1 MSKYVE
7 MTHEQVMYACKKYMT
22 KDQLDFVESAYEF
35 AARAH
40 EGQTRAS
47 GQPYIVHPT
56 QVAGT
61 LATLGLDPD
70 TVAAGFLHD
79 TVEDTPVTNDDI
91 KEKFGPD
98 VAFIVDGVTKLN
110 KYEYKSH
117 KEFLAENHRKMLIAM
132 AKDLRVILVKLADR
146 LHNMHTLEHLR
157 PDKQRRIAAET
168 LDIYAPLAD
177 RLGIGTIKWELEDM
191 SFRYTN
197 PDEYYKIVSLMDAK
211 RSEREGYISDAIDY
225 LRGTLDSLGIKYEI
239 SGRPKHIYS
248 IYKKMVNKHKDFNE
262 IYDLLAVR
270 VIVPTVKDCY
280 AVLGAVH
287 TKWKPMPGRFKDYIA
302 MPKANGY
309 QSLHT
314 TIIGPGGKPLEIQ
327 IRTKAMHQVAEYGV
341 AAHWAYKRGNFDGVD
356 AKDGGALDIGREI
369 LDLQKDSKNADEFME
384 AVHTDIFSDKVY
396 VFTPRGEVYE
406 LPKGSVT
413 LDFAYAIHTQVGDHA
428 IGAKVNDKLVPLDYK
443 LKNGDVVDILTQ
455 SNAKPS
461 RDWSDMVKTS
471 RARNKIRRYFR
482 EIDRDESVERGR
494 EEILNLL
501 RENELKPAEYLTK
514 DKIDEVL
521 RHYSFKTEDDMC
533 AAIGFGNMSALTVY
547 NRLTADLRHQQE
559 QAKQKELEEKIMTA
573 GQQTAAATVIK
584 KTSDADDKN
593 KNKSKKGKGKKSD
606 SLVVVQGLED
616 LDLHFAKCCNPVPGD
631 PIVGY
636 VTKGRG
642 VTVHRA
648 DCRNVASSDPVNQGR
663 LIDVAWNK
671 ISDDKQA
678 GFNANFELFGYNRQ
692 KLLSDVIN
700 RLNSMTKNIT
710 NVSASVNDDNIAH
723 FYITVEVKNAEQLN
737 DIMAKLR
744 DIPDVYD
751 TKRTDN

>member
-1 MSKYVE
+1 MSKYIE
-7 MTHEQVMYACKKYMT
+7 MTHEQVMAACKKYMT
-22 KDQLDFVESAYEF
+22 ADQLAFVESAYQF

-61 LATLGLDPD
+61 LANLGLDSD

-79 TVEDTPVTNDDI
+79 TVEDTSVTNDDI
-91 KEKFGPD
+91 KEKFGAD

-146 LHNMHTLEHLR
+146 LHNMHTLGHLR

-191 SFRYTN
+191 SFHYMN
-197 PDEYYKIVSLMDAK
+197 PEAYYKIVSMMDAK
-211 RSEREGYISDAIDY
+211 RSEREGYIKDAIDY
-225 LRGTLDSLGIKYEI
+225 LRGTLDSLGIKYDI

-327 IRTKAMHQVAEYGV
+327 IRTEEMHKVAEYGV
-341 AAHWAYKRGNFDGVD
+341 AAHWAYKRGNFQGVD
-356 AKDGGALDIGREI
+356 EKDGGALDISREI
-369 LDLQKDSKNADEFME
+369 LELQKDSSNADEFME
-384 AVHTDIFSDKVY
+384 AVHSDIFADKVY
-396 VFTPRGEVYE
+396 VFTPKGEVYE

-455 SNAKPS
+455 SNARPS
-461 RDWSDMVKTS
+461 RDWAEMVKTS
-471 RARNKIRRYFR
+471 RAKNKIRRYFR
-482 EIDRDESVERGR
+482 DVDR
-494 EEILNLL
+494 EESMARGKSELVDLL
-501 RENELKPAEYLTK
+501 KENGLSAK
-514 DKIDEVL
+514 DFLDKSRMDEVL
-521 RHYSFKTEDDMC
+521 DHFSLKTDEDMY
-533 AAIGFGNMSALTVY
+533 AAIGFGNMSALSIY
-547 NRLTADLRHQQE
+547 NRLTADLRRQQE
-559 QAKQKELEEKIMTA
+559 EEKQKQFEAQIMSA
-573 GQQTAAATVIK
+573 GQQAVASSVVK
-584 KTSDADDKN
+584 KPASQKDDAKY
-593 KNKSKKGKGKKSD
+593 KTKRKKPD
-606 SLVVVQGLED
+606 SLVRVQGLED

-648 DCRNVASSDPVNQGR
+648 DCRNVVSADPAAQGR
-663 LIDVAWNK
+663 IIDVEWNN
-671 ISDDKQA
+671 IDEGKQA
-678 GFNANFELFGYNRQ
+678 SFNANFELFGYNRQ
-692 KLLSDVIN
+692 KLLGDVIN
-700 RLNSMTKNIT
+700 RLNALTKNIT
-710 NVSASVNDDNIAH
+710 NVSASVNEENIAH
-723 FYITVEVKNAEQLN
+723 FYITVEVRNAAQLN

>member
-1 MSKYVE
+1 MSKYIE
-7 MTHEQVMYACKKYMT
+7 MTHEQVMAACKKYMT
-22 KDQLDFVESAYEF
+22 ADQLAFVESAYQF

-61 LATLGLDPD
+61 LANLGLDSD

-79 TVEDTPVTNDDI
+79 TVEDTSVTNDDI
-91 KEKFGPD
+91 KEKFGAD

-146 LHNMHTLEHLR
+146 LHNMHTLGHLR

-191 SFRYTN
+191 SFHYMN
-197 PDEYYKIVSLMDAK
+197 PEAYYKIVSMMDAK
-211 RSEREGYISDAIDY
+211 RSEREGYIKDAIDY
-225 LRGTLDSLGIKYEI
+225 LRGTLDSLGIKYDI

-327 IRTKAMHQVAEYGV
+327 IRTEEMHKVAEYGV
-341 AAHWAYKRGNFDGVD
+341 AAHWAYKRGNFQGVD
-356 AKDGGALDIGREI
+356 EKDGGALDISREI
-369 LDLQKDSKNADEFME
+369 LELQKDSSDADEFME
-384 AVHTDIFSDKVY
+384 AVHSDIFADKVY
-396 VFTPRGEVYE
+396 VFTPKGEVYE

-455 SNAKPS
+455 SNARPS
-461 RDWSDMVKTS
+461 RDWAEMVKTS
-471 RARNKIRRYFR
+471 RAKNKIRRYFR
-482 EIDRDESVERGR
+482 DVDR
-494 EEILNLL
+494 EESMARGKSELVDLL
-501 RENELKPAEYLTK
+501 KENGLSAK
-514 DKIDEVL
+514 DFLDKSHMDEVL
-521 RHYSFKTEDDMC
+521 DHFSFKTDEDMY
-533 AAIGFGNMSALTVY
+533 AAIGFGNMSALSIY
-547 NRLTADLRHQQE
+547 NRLTADLRRQQE
-559 QAKQKELEEKIMTA
+559 EEKQKQFEAQIMSA
-573 GQQTAAATVIK
+573 GQQAVASSVVK
-584 KTSDADDKN
+584 KPASQKDDAKS
-593 KNKSKKGKGKKSD
+593 KTKSKKPD
-606 SLVVVQGLED
+606 SLVRVQGLED

-648 DCRNVASSDPVNQGR
+648 DCRNVVSADPAAQGR
-663 LIDVAWNK
+663 MIDVEWNN
-671 ISDDKQA
+671 IDEGKQA
-678 GFNANFELFGYNRQ
+678 SFNANFELFGYNRQ
-692 KLLSDVIN
+692 KLLGDVIN
-700 RLNSMTKNIT
+700 RLNALTKNIT
-710 NVSASVNDDNIAH
+710 NVSASVNEENIAH
-723 FYITVEVKNAEQLN
+723 FYITVEVRNAAQLN

>member
-1 MSKYVE
+1 MSKYIE
-7 MTHEQVMYACKKYMT
+7 MTHEQVMAACKKYMT
-22 KDQLDFVESAYEF
+22 ADQLAFVESAYQF

-61 LATLGLDPD
+61 LANLGLDPD

-79 TVEDTPVTNDDI
+79 TVEDTSVTNDDI
-91 KEKFGPD
+91 KEKFGAD

-191 SFRYTN
+191 SFHYMN
-197 PDEYYKIVSLMDAK
+197 PEEYYKIVSMMDAK
-211 RSEREGYISDAIDY
+211 RSEREGYIKDAIDY
-225 LRGTLDSLGIKYEI
+225 LRGTLDSLGIKYDI

-327 IRTKAMHQVAEYGV
+327 IRTEEMHEVAEYGV
-341 AAHWAYKRGNFDGVD
+341 AAHWAYKRGNFQGVD
-356 AKDGGALDIGREI
+356 EKDGGALDIGREI
-369 LDLQKDSKNADEFME
+369 LELQKDSSDADEFME
-384 AVHTDIFSDKVY
+384 AVHSDIFADKVY

-455 SNAKPS
+455 SNARPS
-461 RDWSDMVKTS
+461 RDWAEMVKTS
-471 RARNKIRRYFR
+471 RAKNKIRRYFR
-482 EIDRDESVERGR
+482 DVDREESVARGKS
-494 EEILNLL
+494 ELVDLL
-501 RENELKPAEYLTK
+501 KENGLSAK
-514 DKIDEVL
+514 DFLDKRRIDEVL
-521 RHYSFKTEDDMC
+521 DHFSFKTDEDMYS
-533 AAIGFGNMSALTVY
+533 AIGFGNMSALSIY
-547 NRLTADLRHQQE
+547 NRLTADLRRQQE
-559 QAKQKELEEKIMTA
+559 EEKQKQFEAQIMSA
-573 GQQTAAATVIK
+573 GQQATASSVVK
-584 KTSDADDKN
+584 KPVPQKDDA
-593 KNKSKKGKGKKSD
+593 KSRTKGKKPD
-606 SLVVVQGLED
+606 SLVRVQGLED

-648 DCRNVASSDPVNQGR
+648 DCRNVLNADPAAQGR
-663 LIDVAWNK
+663 IIDVEWNN
-671 ISDDKQA
+671 IDEGKQA
-678 GFNANFELFGYNRQ
+678 SFNANFELFGYNRQ
-692 KLLSDVIN
+692 KLLGDVIN
-700 RLNSMTKNIT
+700 RLNALTKNIT
-710 NVSASVNDDNIAH
+710 NVSASVNEENIAH
-723 FYITVEVKNAEQLN
+723 FYITVEVKNAAQLN

>member
-7 MTHEQVMYACKKYMT
+7 MTHEQVMAACKKYMT
-22 KDQLDFVESAYEF
+22 ADQLAFVESAYQF

-61 LATLGLDPD
+61 LANLGLDPD

-79 TVEDTPVTNDDI
+79 TVEDTSVTNDDI
-91 KEKFGPD
+91 KEKFGAN

-191 SFRYTN
+191 SFHYMN
-197 PDEYYKIVSLMDAK
+197 PEAYYKIVSMMDAK
-211 RSEREGYISDAIDY
+211 RSEREDYIKDAIDY
-225 LRGTLDSLGIKYEI
+225 LRGTLDSLGIKYDDI

-327 IRTKAMHQVAEYGV
+327 IRTEEMHKVAEYGV
-341 AAHWAYKRGNFDGVD
+341 AAHWAYKRGNFQGVD
-356 AKDGGALDIGREI
+356 EKDGGALDIGREI
-369 LDLQKDSKNADEFME
+369 LELQKDSSDADEFME
-384 AVHTDIFSDKVY
+384 AVHSDIFADKVY
-396 VFTPRGEVYE
+396 VFTPKGEVYE
-406 LPKGSVT
+406 LSKGSVT

-455 SNAKPS
+455 SNARPS
-461 RDWSDMVKTS
+461 RDWAEMVKTS
-471 RARNKIRRYFR
+471 RAKNKIRRHFR
-482 EIDRDESVERGR
+482 DVDREESVARGKS
-494 EEILNLL
+494 ELVNLL
-501 RENELKPAEYLTK
+501 KENSLSAK
-514 DKIDEVL
+514 DFLEKSHIDEVL
-521 RHYSFKTEDDMC
+521 DHFSFKTDEDMY
-533 AAIGFGNMSALTVY
+533 AAIGFGNMSAVSIY
-547 NRLTADLRHQQE
+547 NRLTADLRRQQE
-559 QAKQKELEEKIMTA
+559 EEKQKQFEAQIMSA
-573 GQQTAAATVIK
+573 GQQAVASSVVK
-584 KTSDADDKN
+584 KPASQKDDA
-593 KNKSKKGKGKKSD
+593 KSKSKTKGKKPA
-606 SLVVVQGLED
+606 SLVRVQGLED
-616 LDLHFAKCCNPVPGD
+616 LDMHFAKCCNPVPGD

-648 DCRNVASSDPVNQGR
+648 DCRNVVSADPAAQGR
-663 LIDVAWNK
+663 MIDVEWNN
-671 ISDDKQA
+671 IDEGKQA
-678 GFNANFELFGYNRQ
+678 SFNANFELFGYNRQ
-692 KLLSDVIN
+692 KLLGDVIN
-700 RLNSMTKNIT
+700 RLNTLTKNIT
-710 NVSASVNDDNIAH
+710 NVSASVNEENIAH
-723 FYITVEVKNAEQLN
+723 FYITVEVRNAAQLN

>member
-1 MSKYVE
+1 MSKYIE
-7 MTHEQVMYACKKYMT
+7 TTHEQVMAACKKYMT
-22 KDQLDFVESAYEF
+22 ADQLAFVESAYQF

-61 LATLGLDPD
+61 LANLGLDPD

-79 TVEDTPVTNDDI
+79 TVEDTSVTNDDI
-91 KEKFGPD
+91 KEEFGAD

-191 SFRYTN
+191 SFHYMN
-197 PDEYYKIVSLMDAK
+197 PEAYYKIVSMMDAK
-211 RSEREGYISDAIDY
+211 RSEREDYIKDAIDY
-225 LRGTLDSLGIKYEI
+225 LRGTLDSLGIKYDI

-327 IRTKAMHQVAEYGV
+327 IRTEEMHKVAEYGV
-341 AAHWAYKRGNFDGVD
+341 AAHWAYKRGNFQGVD
-356 AKDGGALDIGREI
+356 EKDGGALDIGREI
-369 LDLQKDSKNADEFME
+369 LELQKDSNNADEFME
-384 AVHTDIFSDKVY
+384 AVHSDIFADKVY
-396 VFTPRGEVYE
+396 VFTPKGEVYE

-413 LDFAYAIHTQVGDHA
+413 LDFAYAIHTQVGDHC

-455 SNAKPS
+455 SNARPS
-461 RDWSDMVKTS
+461 RDWAEMVKTS
-471 RARNKIRRYFR
+471 RAKNKIRRYFR
-482 EIDRDESVERGR
+482 DVDR
-494 EEILNLL
+494 EESLARGKSELVDLL
-501 RENELKPAEYLTK
+501 KENGLSAK
-514 DKIDEVL
+514 DFLDKSHIDEVL
-521 RHYSFKTEDDMC
+521 DHFSFKTDEDMY
-533 AAIGFGNMSALTVY
+533 AAIGFGNMSAVSIY
-547 NRLTADLRHQQE
+547 NRLTADLRRQQE
-559 QAKQKELEEKIMTA
+559 EEKQKQFEAQIMSA
-573 GQQTAAATVIK
+573 GQQAAASSVVK
-584 KTSDADDKN
+584 KPASQKGDA
-593 KNKSKKGKGKKSD
+593 KSKTKGKKPD
-606 SLVVVQGLED
+606 SLVRVQGLED
-616 LDLHFAKCCNPVPGD
+616 LDMHFAKCCNPVPGD

-648 DCRNVASSDPVNQGR
+648 DCRNVVSADPAAQGR
-663 LIDVAWNK
+663 MIDVEWNN
-671 ISDDKQA
+671 IDEGKQA
-678 GFNANFELFGYNRQ
+678 SFNANFELFGYNRQ
-692 KLLSDVIN
+692 KLLGDVIN
-700 RLNSMTKNIT
+700 RLNALTKNIT
-710 NVSASVNDDNIAH
+710 NVSASVNEENIAH
-723 FYITVEVKNAEQLN
+723 FYITVEVRNAAQLN

>member
-1 MSKYVE
+1 MSKYIE
-7 MTHEQVMYACKKYMT
+7 MTHEQVMAACKKYMT
-22 KDQLDFVESAYEF
+22 ADQLAFVESAYQF

-47 GQPYIVHPT
+47 GHPYIVHPT

-61 LATLGLDPD
+61 LANLGLDSD

-79 TVEDTPVTNDDI
+79 TVEDTSVTNDDI
-91 KEKFGPD
+91 KEKFGAD

-146 LHNMHTLEHLR
+146 LHNMHTLGHLR

-191 SFRYTN
+191 SFHYMN
-197 PDEYYKIVSLMDAK
+197 PEAYYKIVSMMDAK
-211 RSEREGYISDAIDY
+211 RSEREGYIKDAIDY
-225 LRGTLDSLGIKYEI
+225 LRGTLDSLGIKYDI

-327 IRTKAMHQVAEYGV
+327 IRTEEMHKVAEYGV
-341 AAHWAYKRGNFDGVD
+341 AAHWAYKRGNFQGVD
-356 AKDGGALDIGREI
+356 EKDGGALDISREI
-369 LDLQKDSKNADEFME
+369 LELQKDSSDADEFME
-384 AVHTDIFSDKVY
+384 AVHSDIFADKVY
-396 VFTPRGEVYE
+396 VFTPKGEVYE

-413 LDFAYAIHTQVGDHA
+413 LDFAYAIHTQVGDHS

-455 SNAKPS
+455 SNARPS
-461 RDWSDMVKTS
+461 RDWAEMVKTS
-471 RARNKIRRYFR
+471 RAKNKIRRYFR
-482 EIDRDESVERGR
+482 DVDR
-494 EEILNLL
+494 EESMARGKSELVDLL
-501 RENELKPAEYLTK
+501 KENGLSAK
-514 DKIDEVL
+514 DFLDKSHMDEVL
-521 RHYSFKTEDDMC
+521 DHFSFKTDEDMY
-533 AAIGFGNMSALTVY
+533 AAIGFGNMSALSIY
-547 NRLTADLRHQQE
+547 NRLTADLRRQQE
-559 QAKQKELEEKIMTA
+559 EEKQKQFEAQIMSA
-573 GQQTAAATVIK
+573 GQQAVASSVVK
-584 KTSDADDKN
+584 KPASQKDDAKS
-593 KNKSKKGKGKKSD
+593 KTKSKKPD
-606 SLVVVQGLED
+606 SLVRVQGLED

-648 DCRNVASSDPVNQGR
+648 DCRNVVSADLAAQGR
-663 LIDVAWNK
+663 MIDVEWNN
-671 ISDDKQA
+671 IDEGKQA
-678 GFNANFELFGYNRQ
+678 SFNANFELFGYNRQ
-692 KLLSDVIN
+692 KLLGDVIN
-700 RLNSMTKNIT
+700 RLNALTKNIT
-710 NVSASVNDDNIAH
+710 NVSASVNEENIAH
-723 FYITVEVKNAEQLN
+723 FYITVEVRNAAQLN

>member
-7 MTHEQVMYACKKYMT
+7 MTHEQVMAACKKYMT
-22 KDQLDFVESAYEF
+22 ADQLAFVESAYQF

-61 LATLGLDPD
+61 LANLGLDPD

-79 TVEDTPVTNDDI
+79 TVEDTSVTNDDI
-91 KEKFGPD
+91 KEKFGAD

-191 SFRYTN
+191 SFHYMN
-197 PDEYYKIVSLMDAK
+197 PEEYYKIVSMMDAK
-211 RSEREGYISDAIDY
+211 RSEREGYIKDAIDY
-225 LRGTLDSLGIKYEI
+225 LRGTLDSLGIKYDI

-248 IYKKMVNKHKDFNE
+248 IYKKIVNKHKDFNE

-270 VIVPTVKDCY
+270 VIVPMVKDCY

-327 IRTKAMHQVAEYGV
+327 IRTEEMHEVAEYGV
-341 AAHWAYKRGNFDGVD
+341 AAHWAYKRGNFQGVD
-356 AKDGGALDIGREI
+356 EKDGGTLDIGREI
-369 LDLQKDSKNADEFME
+369 LELHKDSSDADEFME
-384 AVHTDIFSDKVY
+384 AVHSDIFADKVY
-396 VFTPRGEVYE
+396 VFTPKGEVYE

-455 SNAKPS
+455 SNARPS
-461 RDWSDMVKTS
+461 RDWKEMVKTS
-471 RARNKIRRYFR
+471 RAKNKIRRYVRDVDR
-482 EIDRDESVERGR
+482 EKSMARGKS
-494 EEILNLL
+494 ELVDLL
-501 RENELKPAEYLTK
+501 KENGLSAK
-514 DKIDEVL
+514 DFLEKSHIDEVL
-521 RHYSFKTEDDMC
+521 DHFSFKADEDMY
-533 AAIGFGNMSALTVY
+533 AAIGFGNMSALSIY
-547 NRLTADLRHQQE
+547 NRLTADLRRQQE
-559 QAKQKELEEKIMTA
+559 EEKQKQFEAQIMSA
-573 GQQTAAATVIK
+573 GQQAAASSVVK
-584 KTSDADDKN
+584 KPAPQKDDA
-593 KNKSKKGKGKKSD
+593 KSKTKGKKPD
-606 SLVVVQGLED
+606 SLVRVQGLED
-616 LDLHFAKCCNPVPGD
+616 LDLHFAKCCNPIPGD
-631 PIVGY
+631 LIVGY

-648 DCRNVASSDPVNQGR
+648 DCRNVVSADQAAQGR
-663 LIDVAWNK
+663 MIDVEWNN
-671 ISDDKQA
+671 IDEGKQA
-678 GFNANFELFGYNRQ
+678 SFNANFELFGYNRQ
-692 KLLSDVIN
+692 KLLGDVIN
-700 RLNSMTKNIT
+700 RLNALTKNIT
-710 NVSASVNDDNIAH
+710 NVSASVNEENIAH
-723 FYITVEVKNAEQLN
+723 FYITVEVRNAAQLN

>member
-1 MSKYVE
+1 MSKYTE
-7 MTHEQVMYACKKYMT
+7 MTHEQVMAACKKYMT
-22 KDQLDFVESAYEF
+22 ADQLAFVESAYQF

-61 LATLGLDPD
+61 LANLGLDSD
-70 TVAAGFLHD
+70 TVAAGLLHD
-79 TVEDTPVTNDDI
+79 TVEDTSVTNDDI
-91 KEKFGPD
+91 KEKFGAD

-146 LHNMHTLEHLR
+146 LHNMHTLGHLR

-191 SFRYTN
+191 SFHYMN
-197 PDEYYKIVSLMDAK
+197 PEAYYKIVSMMDAK
-211 RSEREGYISDAIDY
+211 RSEREGYIKDAIDY
-225 LRGTLDSLGIKYEI
+225 LRGTLDSLGIKYDI

-327 IRTKAMHQVAEYGV
+327 IRTEEMHKVAEYGV
-341 AAHWAYKRGNFDGVD
+341 AAHWAYKRGNFQGVD
-356 AKDGGALDIGREI
+356 EKDGGALDIGREI
-369 LDLQKDSKNADEFME
+369 LELQKDSSDADEFME
-384 AVHTDIFSDKVY
+384 AVHSDIFADKVY
-396 VFTPRGEVYE
+396 VFTPKGEVYE

-455 SNAKPS
+455 SNARPS
-461 RDWSDMVKTS
+461 RDWAEMVKTS
-471 RARNKIRRYFR
+471 RAKNKIRRYFR
-482 EIDRDESVERGR
+482 DVDR
-494 EEILNLL
+494 EESMARGKSELVDLL
-501 RENELKPAEYLTK
+501 KENGLSAK
-514 DKIDEVL
+514 DFLDKSHMDEVL
-521 RHYSFKTEDDMC
+521 DHFSFKTDEDMY
-533 AAIGFGNMSALTVY
+533 AAIGFGNMSALSIY
-547 NRLTADLRHQQE
+547 NRLTADLRRQQE
-559 QAKQKELEEKIMTA
+559 EEKQKQFEAQIMSA
-573 GQQTAAATVIK
+573 GQQAAASSVVK
-584 KTSDADDKN
+584 KPAPQKDDA
-593 KNKSKKGKGKKSD
+593 KSKTRGKKPD
-606 SLVVVQGLED
+606 SLVRVQGLED
-616 LDLHFAKCCNPVPGD
+616 LDMHFAKCCNPVPGD

-648 DCRNVASSDPVNQGR
+648 DCRNVVSADPAAQGR
-663 LIDVAWNK
+663 MIDVEWNN
-671 ISDDKQA
+671 IDEGKQA
-678 GFNANFELFGYNRQ
+678 SFNANFELFGYNRQ
-692 KLLSDVIN
+692 KLLGDVIN
-700 RLNSMTKNIT
+700 RLNVLTKNIT
-710 NVSASVNDDNIAH
+710 NVSASVNEENIAH
-723 FYITVEVKNAEQLN
+723 FYITVEVRNAAQLN

>member
-1 MSKYVE
+1 MSKYTE
-7 MTHEQVMYACKKYMT
+7 MTHEQVMAACKKYMT
-22 KDQLDFVESAYEF
+22 ADQLAFVESAYQF

-61 LATLGLDPD
+61 LANLGLDSD

-79 TVEDTPVTNDDI
+79 TVEDTSVTNDDI
-91 KEKFGPD
+91 KEKFGAD

-146 LHNMHTLEHLR
+146 LHNMHTLGHLR

-191 SFRYTN
+191 SFHYMN
-197 PDEYYKIVSLMDAK
+197 PEAYYKIVSMMDAK
-211 RSEREGYISDAIDY
+211 RSEREGYIKDAIDY
-225 LRGTLDSLGIKYEI
+225 LRGTLDSLGIKYDI

-327 IRTKAMHQVAEYGV
+327 IRTEEMHKVAEYGV
-341 AAHWAYKRGNFDGVD
+341 AAHWAYKRGNFQGVD
-356 AKDGGALDIGREI
+356 EKDGGALDIGREI
-369 LDLQKDSKNADEFME
+369 LELQKDSSDADEFME
-384 AVHTDIFSDKVY
+384 AVHSDIFADKVY
-396 VFTPRGEVYE
+396 VFTPKGEVYE

-455 SNAKPS
+455 SNARPS
-461 RDWSDMVKTS
+461 RDWAEMVKTS
-471 RARNKIRRYFR
+471 RAKNKIRRYFR
-482 EIDRDESVERGR
+482 DVDR
-494 EEILNLL
+494 EESMARGKSELVDLL
-501 RENELKPAEYLTK
+501 KENGLSAK
-514 DKIDEVL
+514 DFLDKSHMDEVL
-521 RHYSFKTEDDMC
+521 DHFSFKTDEDMY
-533 AAIGFGNMSALTVY
+533 AAIGFGNMSALSIY
-547 NRLTADLRHQQE
+547 NRLTADLRRQQE
-559 QAKQKELEEKIMTA
+559 EEKQKQFEAQIMSA
-573 GQQTAAATVIK
+573 GQQAVASSVVK
-584 KTSDADDKN
+584 KTASQKDDA
-593 KNKSKKGKGKKSD
+593 KSKTKGKKPD
-606 SLVVVQGLED
+606 SLVRVQGLED
-616 LDLHFAKCCNPVPGD
+616 LDMHFAKCCNPVPGD

-648 DCRNVASSDPVNQGR
+648 DCRNVVSADPAAQGR
-663 LIDVAWNK
+663 MIDVEWNN
-671 ISDDKQA
+671 IDEGKQA
-678 GFNANFELFGYNRQ
+678 SFNANFELFGYNRQ
-692 KLLSDVIN
+692 KLLGDVIN
-700 RLNSMTKNIT
+700 RLNTLTKNIT
-710 NVSASVNDDNIAH
+710 NVSASVNEENIAH
-723 FYITVEVKNAEQLN
+723 FYITVEVRNAAQLN